1 MNLRKILEDI
11 LNNNNIIG
19 TISSVLIVI
28 LIGFIFTK
36 KKILSEVTAENLSKI
51 ILFLAIPALSY
62 NAFMQDMDSEKL
74 NQSMSLLIWSI
85 IIHLALI
92 FISSIIFK
100 KYGKS
105 EKDVLR
111 MITIFGSTTV
121 FGIPVIQAV
130 YGDLGA
136 MYASV
141 FNLPYRALLYTYG
154 YITISEVKL
163 KKENI
168 GKIISNPVIVATFLG
183 MGVWIFQK
191 YLPQISINNIGKIIS
206 NPVIVAT
213 FLGMGVWIFQKY
225 LPQISINENGIVRS
239 YGILRIDKTAYWL
252 FKPMQYLAALN
263 APLSWLSIGITLAGV
278 PLGETLKS
286 KISWKYSIL
295 KVSII
300 PMVLISLFVGLKFI
314 VGYEISYIAVATI
327 VIMMATPA
335 ATVIATYAINFRKEP
350 LLVSSCSLASSILA
364 VVMIPAFIVLIE
376 ILKVMGIFI

>member
-1 MNLRKILEDI
+1 MNLGKILEDI
-11 LNNNNIIG
+11 LSNNNIIG
-19 TISSVLIVI
+19 TISSVLIII

-92 FISSIIFK
+92 FISTIIFK

-191 YLPQISINNIGKIIS
+191 YLPQI
-206 NPVIVAT
+206 P
-213 FLGMGVWIFQKY
+213 
-225 LPQISINENGIVRS
+225 INENGIVKD

-300 PMVLISLFVGLKFI
+300 PMVLISIFVGLKFI

-350 LLVSSCSLASSILA
+350 LLVSSCSLASSVLA

>member
-19 TISSVLIVI
+19 TISSVLIII

-191 YLPQISINNIGKIIS
+191 YLPQISIN
-206 NPVIVAT
+206 
-213 FLGMGVWIFQKY
+213 
-225 LPQISINENGIVRS
+225 ENGIVRD

-300 PMVLISLFVGLKFI
+300 PMVLISIFVGLKLI

>member
-1 MNLRKILEDI
+1 MNLGKILENI
-11 LNNNNIIG
+11 LSNNNIIG
-19 TISSVLIVI
+19 TISSVLIII

-36 KKILSEVTAENLSKI
+36 KKILSEITAENLSKI

-191 YLPQISINNIGKIIS
+191 YLPQISIN
-206 NPVIVAT
+206 
-213 FLGMGVWIFQKY
+213 
-225 LPQISINENGIVRS
+225 ENGIIRN

-278 PLGETLKS
+278 PLDETLKS

-300 PMVLISLFVGLKFI
+300 PMILISIFVGLKFI
-314 VGYEISYIAVATI
+314 AGYEISYIAVATI
-327 VIMMATPA
+327 IIMMATPA

-364 VVMIPAFIVLIE
+364 VLMIPAFIVLIE
-376 ILKVMGIFI
+376 ILKVMGIFIE

>member
-1 MNLRKILEDI
+1 
-11 LNNNNIIG
+11 
-19 TISSVLIVI
+19 
-28 LIGFIFTK
+28 
-36 KKILSEVTAENLSKI
+36 
-51 ILFLAIPALSY
+51 
-62 NAFMQDMDSEKL
+62 
-74 NQSMSLLIWSI
+74 
-85 IIHLALI
+85 
-92 FISSIIFK
+92 
-100 KYGKS
+100 
-105 EKDVLR
+105 

-191 YLPQISINNIGKIIS
+191 YLPQISIN
-206 NPVIVAT
+206 
-213 FLGMGVWIFQKY
+213 
-225 LPQISINENGIVRS
+225 ENGIVKD

-300 PMVLISLFVGLKFI
+300 PMVLISLFVGLKLI

>member
-1 MNLRKILEDI
+1 MNLGKILENI
-11 LNNNNIIG
+11 LSNNNIIG
-19 TISSVLIVI
+19 TISSVLIII

-85 IIHLALI
+85 VIHLALI

-105 EKDVLR
+105 KKDVLR

-191 YLPQISINNIGKIIS
+191 YLPQISIN
-206 NPVIVAT
+206 
-213 FLGMGVWIFQKY
+213 
-225 LPQISINENGIVRS
+225 ENGIVRN

-278 PLGETLKS
+278 PLDETLKS
-286 KISWKYSIL
+286 KISWRYSVL

-300 PMVLISLFVGLKFI
+300 PMVLISIFVGLKFI

-327 VIMMATPA
+327 IIMMATPA

-364 VVMIPAFIVLIE
+364 VLMIPAFIVLIE
-376 ILKVMGIFI
+376 ILREIGIFI

>member
-19 TISSVLIVI
+19 TISSVLIII

-85 IIHLALI
+85 VIHLALI

-105 EKDVLR
+105 KKDVLR

-183 MGVWIFQK
+183 I
-191 YLPQISINNIGKIIS
+191 
-206 NPVIVAT
+206 
-213 FLGMGVWIFQKY
+213 GVWIFQKY
-225 LPQISINENGIVRS
+225 LPQISINENGIVRN

-252 FKPMQYLAALN
+252 FKPCLLYTSDAAD
-263 APLSWLSIGITLAGV
+263 
-278 PLGETLKS
+278 E
-286 KISWKYSIL
+286 
-295 KVSII
+295 
-300 PMVLISLFVGLKFI
+300 
-314 VGYEISYIAVATI
+314 
-327 VIMMATPA
+327 
-335 ATVIATYAINFRKEP
+335 
-350 LLVSSCSLASSILA
+350 
-364 VVMIPAFIVLIE
+364 
-376 ILKVMGIFI
+376 

>member
-1 MNLRKILEDI
+1 MNLGKILENI
-11 LNNNNIIG
+11 LSNNNIIG
-19 TISSVLIVI
+19 TISSVLIII

-85 IIHLALI
+85 VIHLALI

-105 EKDVLR
+105 KKDVLR

-191 YLPQISINNIGKIIS
+191 YLPQISIN
-206 NPVIVAT
+206 
-213 FLGMGVWIFQKY
+213 
-225 LPQISINENGIVRS
+225 ENGIIRN

-278 PLGETLKS
+278 PLDETLKS

-300 PMVLISLFVGLKFI
+300 PMILISIFVGLKFI
-314 VGYEISYIAVATI
+314 AGYEISYIAVATI
-327 VIMMATPA
+327 IIMMATPA

-364 VVMIPAFIVLIE
+364 VLMILAFIVLIE
-376 ILKVMGIFI
+376 ILREIGIFI

>member
-1 MNLRKILEDI
+1 MNLGKILENI
-11 LNNNNIIG
+11 LSNNNIIG
-19 TISSVLIVI
+19 TISSVLIII

-191 YLPQISINNIGKIIS
+191 YLPQI
-206 NPVIVAT
+206 P
-213 FLGMGVWIFQKY
+213 
-225 LPQISINENGIVRS
+225 INENGIIRS

-278 PLGETLKS
+278 SLGETLKS

-364 VVMIPAFIVLIE
+364 VVMIPAFIVLVE

>member
-1 MNLRKILEDI
+1 MNLGKILENI
-11 LNNNNIIG
+11 LSNNNIIG
-19 TISSVLIVI
+19 TISSVLIII

-85 IIHLALI
+85 VIHLALI

-191 YLPQISINNIGKIIS
+191 YLPQISIN
-206 NPVIVAT
+206 
-213 FLGMGVWIFQKY
+213 
-225 LPQISINENGIVRS
+225 ENGIIRN

-278 PLGETLKS
+278 PLDETLKS

-300 PMVLISLFVGLKFI
+300 PMILISIFVGLKFI
-314 VGYEISYIAVATI
+314 AGYEISYIAVATI
-327 VIMMATPA
+327 IIMMATPA

-364 VVMIPAFIVLIE
+364 VLMIPAFIVLIE
-376 ILKVMGIFI
+376 ILREIGIFI

>member
-1 MNLRKILEDI
+1 MNLGKILENI
-11 LNNNNIIG
+11 LSNNNIIG
-19 TISSVLIVI
+19 TISSVLIII

-36 KKILSEVTAENLSKI
+36 KKILSEITAENLSKI

-85 IIHLALI
+85 VIHLALI
-92 FISSIIFK
+92 LISSIIFK

-105 EKDVLR
+105 KKDVLR

-191 YLPQISINNIGKIIS
+191 YLPQISIN
-206 NPVIVAT
+206 
-213 FLGMGVWIFQKY
+213 
-225 LPQISINENGIVRS
+225 ENGIIRN

-278 PLGETLKS
+278 PLDETLKS

-300 PMVLISLFVGLKFI
+300 PMVLISIFVGLKFI
-314 VGYEISYIAVATI
+314 AGYEISYIAVATI
-327 VIMMATPA
+327 IIMMATPA

-364 VVMIPAFIVLIE
+364 VLMIPAFIVLIE
-376 ILKVMGIFI
+376 ILREIGIFI

>member
-1 MNLRKILEDI
+1 MNLGKILENI

-85 IIHLALI
+85 VIHLALI
-92 FISSIIFK
+92 FISSVIFK

-183 MGVWIFQK
+183 RCV
-191 YLPQISINNIGKIIS
+191 
-206 NPVIVAT
+206 
-213 FLGMGVWIFQKY
+213 
-225 LPQISINENGIVRS
+225 
-239 YGILRIDKTAYWL
+239 
-252 FKPMQYLAALN
+252 
-263 APLSWLSIGITLAGV
+263 
-278 PLGETLKS
+278 
-286 KISWKYSIL
+286 
-295 KVSII
+295 
-300 PMVLISLFVGLKFI
+300 
-314 VGYEISYIAVATI
+314 
-327 VIMMATPA
+327 
-335 ATVIATYAINFRKEP
+335 
-350 LLVSSCSLASSILA
+350 
-364 VVMIPAFIVLIE
+364 
-376 ILKVMGIFI
+376 

>member
-1 MNLRKILEDI
+1 MNLGKILEDI

-19 TISSVLIVI
+19 TISSVLIII

-85 IIHLALI
+85 VIHLALI

-105 EKDVLR
+105 KKDVLR

-191 YLPQISINNIGKIIS
+191 YLPQISIN
-206 NPVIVAT
+206 
-213 FLGMGVWIFQKY
+213 
-225 LPQISINENGIVRS
+225 ENGIIRN

-278 PLGETLKS
+278 PLDETLKS

-300 PMVLISLFVGLKFI
+300 PMILISIFVGLKFI
-314 VGYEISYIAVATI
+314 AGYEISYIAVATI
-327 VIMMATPA
+327 IIMMATPA

-350 LLVSSCSLASSILA
+350 LLVSSCSLVSSILA
-364 VVMIPAFIVLIE
+364 VLMIPAFIVLIE
-376 ILKVMGIFI
+376 ILREIGIFI

>member
-1 MNLRKILEDI
+1 MNLGKILEDI

-19 TISSVLIVI
+19 TISSVLIII

-85 IIHLALI
+85 VIHLALI
-92 FISSIIFK
+92 FISSVIFK

-191 YLPQISINNIGKIIS
+191 YLPQISIN
-206 NPVIVAT
+206 
-213 FLGMGVWIFQKY
+213 
-225 LPQISINENGIVRS
+225 ENGIVRN

-278 PLGETLKS
+278 PLDETLKS

-300 PMVLISLFVGLKFI
+300 PMILISIFVGLKFI
-314 VGYEISYIAVATI
+314 AGYEISYIAVATI
-327 VIMMATPA
+327 IIMMATPA

-364 VVMIPAFIVLIE
+364 VLMIPAFIVLIE
-376 ILKVMGIFI
+376 ILREIGIFI

>member
-1 MNLRKILEDI
+1 MNLGKILENI
-11 LNNNNIIG
+11 LSNNNIIG
-19 TISSVLIVI
+19 TLSSVLIII

-85 IIHLALI
+85 VIHLALI

-105 EKDVLR
+105 KKDVLR

-191 YLPQISINNIGKIIS
+191 YLPQISIN
-206 NPVIVAT
+206 
-213 FLGMGVWIFQKY
+213 
-225 LPQISINENGIVRS
+225 ENGIIRN

-278 PLGETLKS
+278 PLDETLKS

-300 PMVLISLFVGLKFI
+300 PMILISIFVGLKFI
-314 VGYEISYIAVATI
+314 AGYEISYIAVATI
-327 VIMMATPA
+327 IIMMATPA

-364 VVMIPAFIVLIE
+364 VLMIPAFIVLIE
-376 ILKVMGIFI
+376 ILREIGIFI

>member
-19 TISSVLIVI
+19 TISSVLIII

-191 YLPQISINNIGKIIS
+191 YLPQISIN
-206 NPVIVAT
+206 
-213 FLGMGVWIFQKY
+213 
-225 LPQISINENGIVRS
+225 ENGIVRD

-278 PLGETLKS
+278 PLDETLKS

-300 PMVLISLFVGLKFI
+300 PMILISIFVGLKFI

-376 ILKVMGIFI
+376 ILREIGIFI

>member
-1 MNLRKILEDI
+1 MNLGKILEDI

-19 TISSVLIVI
+19 TISSVLIII

-92 FISSIIFK
+92 FISTIIFK

-191 YLPQISINNIGKIIS
+191 YLPQISIK
-206 NPVIVAT
+206 
-213 FLGMGVWIFQKY
+213 
-225 LPQISINENGIVRS
+225 ENGIVRD

-252 FKPMQYLAALN
+252 FKPMQYLATLN

-300 PMVLISLFVGLKFI
+300 PMVLISIFVGLKLI

-364 VVMIPAFIVLIE
+364 VLMIPAFIVLIE

>member
-1 MNLRKILEDI
+1 MNLGKILEDI

-19 TISSVLIVI
+19 TISSVLIII

-141 FNLPYRALLYTYG
+141 FNLPYRALLY
-154 YITISEVKL
+154 L
-163 KKENI
+163 M
-168 GKIISNPVIVATFLG
+168 VI
-183 MGVWIFQK
+183 
-191 YLPQISINNIGKIIS
+191 
-206 NPVIVAT
+206 
-213 FLGMGVWIFQKY
+213 
-225 LPQISINENGIVRS
+225 
-239 YGILRIDKTAYWL
+239 
-252 FKPMQYLAALN
+252 
-263 APLSWLSIGITLAGV
+263 
-278 PLGETLKS
+278 
-286 KISWKYSIL
+286 
-295 KVSII
+295 
-300 PMVLISLFVGLKFI
+300 
-314 VGYEISYIAVATI
+314 
-327 VIMMATPA
+327 
-335 ATVIATYAINFRKEP
+335 
-350 LLVSSCSLASSILA
+350 
-364 VVMIPAFIVLIE
+364 
-376 ILKVMGIFI
+376 

>member
-1 MNLRKILEDI
+1 MNLGKILEDI

-19 TISSVLIVI
+19 TISSVLIII

-191 YLPQISINNIGKIIS
+191 YLPQISIN
-206 NPVIVAT
+206 
-213 FLGMGVWIFQKY
+213 
-225 LPQISINENGIVRS
+225 ENGIVRD

-278 PLGETLKS
+278 PLDETLKS

-300 PMVLISLFVGLKFI
+300 PMVLISLFVGLKLI

>member
-1 MNLRKILEDI
+1 MNLGKILEDI

-19 TISSVLIVI
+19 TISSVLIII

-51 ILFLAIPALSY
+51 ILFLAIPDLSY

-191 YLPQISINNIGKIIS
+191 YLPQISIN
-206 NPVIVAT
+206 
-213 FLGMGVWIFQKY
+213 
-225 LPQISINENGIVRS
+225 ENGIVRD

-300 PMVLISLFVGLKFI
+300 PMVLISLFVGLKLI

>member
-1 MNLRKILEDI
+1 MNLGKILEDI

-19 TISSVLIVI
+19 TISSVLIII

-183 MGVWIFQK
+183 MGVWILQK
-191 YLPQISINNIGKIIS
+191 YLPQISIK
-206 NPVIVAT
+206 
-213 FLGMGVWIFQKY
+213 
-225 LPQISINENGIVRS
+225 ENGIIRD

-300 PMVLISLFVGLKFI
+300 PMVLISIFVGLKFI

-327 VIMMATPA
+327 VIMIATPA

-364 VVMIPAFIVLIE
+364 VLMIPAFIVLIE

>member
-1 MNLRKILEDI
+1 MNLGKILEEI

-19 TISSVLIVI
+19 TISSVLIII

-191 YLPQISINNIGKIIS
+191 YLPQISIN
-206 NPVIVAT
+206 
-213 FLGMGVWIFQKY
+213 
-225 LPQISINENGIVRS
+225 ENGIVRS

-350 LLVSSCSLASSILA
+350 LLVSSCSLASSVLA

>member
-1 MNLRKILEDI
+1 MNLGKILENI
-11 LNNNNIIG
+11 LSNNNIIG
-19 TISSVLIVI
+19 TISSVLIII

-36 KKILSEVTAENLSKI
+36 KKILSEITAENLSKI

-85 IIHLALI
+85 VIHLALI
-92 FISSIIFK
+92 LISSIIFK

-105 EKDVLR
+105 KKDVLR

-191 YLPQISINNIGKIIS
+191 YLPQISIN
-206 NPVIVAT
+206 
-213 FLGMGVWIFQKY
+213 
-225 LPQISINENGIVRS
+225 ENGIIRN

-278 PLGETLKS
+278 PLDETLKS

-300 PMVLISLFVGLKFI
+300 PMILISIFVGLKFI
-314 VGYEISYIAVATI
+314 AGYEISYIAVATI
-327 VIMMATPA
+327 IIMMATPA

-364 VVMIPAFIVLIE
+364 VLMIPAFIVLVE

>member
-19 TISSVLIVI
+19 TISSVLIII

-191 YLPQISINNIGKIIS
+191 YLPQISIN
-206 NPVIVAT
+206 
-213 FLGMGVWIFQKY
+213 
-225 LPQISINENGIVRS
+225 ENGIVRD

-278 PLGETLKS
+278 PLDETLKS

-300 PMVLISLFVGLKFI
+300 PMILISIFVGLKFI

>member
-1 MNLRKILEDI
+1 MNLGKILENI
-11 LNNNNIIG
+11 LSNNNIIG

-85 IIHLALI
+85 VIHLALI

-191 YLPQISINNIGKIIS
+191 YLPQISIN
-206 NPVIVAT
+206 
-213 FLGMGVWIFQKY
+213 
-225 LPQISINENGIVRS
+225 ENGIVRN

-252 FKPMQYLAALN
+252 FEPMQYLAALN

-278 PLGETLKS
+278 PLDETLKS

-300 PMVLISLFVGLKFI
+300 PMVLISIFVGLKFI

-327 VIMMATPA
+327 IIMMATPA

-364 VVMIPAFIVLIE
+364 VLMIPAFIVLIE

>member
-19 TISSVLIVI
+19 TISSVLIII

-191 YLPQISINNIGKIIS
+191 YLPQISIN
-206 NPVIVAT
+206 
-213 FLGMGVWIFQKY
+213 
-225 LPQISINENGIVRS
+225 ENGIIRN

-300 PMVLISLFVGLKFI
+300 PMVLISLFVGLKLI

-364 VVMIPAFIVLIE
+364 VLMIPAFIVLIE

>member
-1 MNLRKILEDI
+1 MNLGKILENI
-11 LNNNNIIG
+11 LSNNNIIG
-19 TISSVLIVI
+19 TISSVLIII

-85 IIHLALI
+85 VIHLALI

-105 EKDVLR
+105 KKDVLR

-191 YLPQISINNIGKIIS
+191 YLPQISIN
-206 NPVIVAT
+206 
-213 FLGMGVWIFQKY
+213 
-225 LPQISINENGIVRS
+225 ENGIVRN

-278 PLGETLKS
+278 PLDETLKS

-300 PMVLISLFVGLKFI
+300 PMVLISIFVGLKFI

-327 VIMMATPA
+327 IIMMATPA

-364 VVMIPAFIVLIE
+364 VLMIPAFIVLIE
-376 ILKVMGIFI
+376 ILREIGIFI

>member
-1 MNLRKILEDI
+1 MNLGKILENI
-11 LNNNNIIG
+11 LSNNNIIG
-19 TISSVLIVI
+19 TISSVLIII

-85 IIHLALI
+85 VIHLALI

-105 EKDVLR
+105 KKDVLR

-191 YLPQISINNIGKIIS
+191 YLPQISIN
-206 NPVIVAT
+206 
-213 FLGMGVWIFQKY
+213 
-225 LPQISINENGIVRS
+225 ENGIVRD

-364 VVMIPAFIVLIE
+364 VLMIPAFIVLVE

>member
-1 MNLRKILEDI
+1 MNLGKILENI
-11 LNNNNIIG
+11 LSNNNIIG

-28 LIGFIFTK
+28 LIGFVFTK
-36 KKILSEVTAENLSKI
+36 KKILSEATAENLSKI

-85 IIHLALI
+85 VIHFVLI
-92 FISSIIFK
+92 FVSSVIFK

-168 GKIISNPVIVATFLG
+168 GKIV
-183 MGVWIFQK
+183 
-191 YLPQISINNIGKIIS
+191 S

-225 LPQISINENGIVRS
+225 LPQISINENGIIRD
-239 YGILRIDKTAYWL
+239 YGILRIDKTAYWF

-278 PLGETLKS
+278 PLDETLKS
-286 KISWKYSIL
+286 KISWKYSVL
-295 KVSII
+295 KVCII
-300 PMVLISLFVGLKFI
+300 PMILLSIFIGLKFI
-314 VGYEISYIAVATI
+314 VGYEMSYIAVATI
-327 VIMMATPA
+327 IIMMATPA

-364 VVMIPAFIVLIE
+364 VLMIPTFIVLIE
-376 ILKVMGIFI
+376 ILRAMGIFI

>member
-1 MNLRKILEDI
+1 MNLGKILENI
-11 LNNNNIIG
+11 LSNNNIIG
-19 TISSVLIVI
+19 TISSVLIII

-191 YLPQISINNIGKIIS
+191 YLPQISIN
-206 NPVIVAT
+206 
-213 FLGMGVWIFQKY
+213 
-225 LPQISINENGIVRS
+225 ENGIIRN

-278 PLGETLKS
+278 PLDETLKS

-300 PMVLISLFVGLKFI
+300 PMILISIFVGLKFI
-314 VGYEISYIAVATI
+314 AGYEISYIAVATI
-327 VIMMATPA
+327 IIMMATPA

-364 VVMIPAFIVLIE
+364 VLMIPAFIVLIE
-376 ILKVMGIFI
+376 ILREIGIFI

>member
-1 MNLRKILEDI
+1 MNLGKILEDI

-19 TISSVLIVI
+19 TISSVLIII

-191 YLPQISINNIGKIIS
+191 YLPQISIN
-206 NPVIVAT
+206 
-213 FLGMGVWIFQKY
+213 
-225 LPQISINENGIVRS
+225 ENGIVRN

-300 PMVLISLFVGLKFI
+300 PMVLISLFVGLKLI

-364 VVMIPAFIVLIE
+364 VLMIPAFIVLVE

>member
-1 MNLRKILEDI
+1 MNLGKILEDI

-19 TISSVLIVI
+19 TISSVLIII

-191 YLPQISINNIGKIIS
+191 YLPQI
-206 NPVIVAT
+206 P
-213 FLGMGVWIFQKY
+213 
-225 LPQISINENGIVRS
+225 INENGIIRS

-300 PMVLISLFVGLKFI
+300 PMALISIFVGLKFI

-364 VVMIPAFIVLIE
+364 VLMIPAFIVLVE

>member
-1 MNLRKILEDI
+1 MNLGKILEDI

-19 TISSVLIVI
+19 TISSVLIII

-191 YLPQISINNIGKIIS
+191 YLPQISIN
-206 NPVIVAT
+206 
-213 FLGMGVWIFQKY
+213 
-225 LPQISINENGIVRS
+225 ENGIVRS

-300 PMVLISLFVGLKFI
+300 PMVLISLFVGLKLI

>member
-1 MNLRKILEDI
+1 MNLGKILEDI

-19 TISSVLIVI
+19 TISSVLIII

-92 FISSIIFK
+92 FISTIIFK

-191 YLPQISINNIGKIIS
+191 YLPQISIN
-206 NPVIVAT
+206 
-213 FLGMGVWIFQKY
+213 
-225 LPQISINENGIVRS
+225 ENGIIRS

-300 PMVLISLFVGLKFI
+300 PMVLISLFVGLKLI

-350 LLVSSCSLASSILA
+350 LLVSSCSLASSVLA

>member
-19 TISSVLIVI
+19 TISSVLIII
-28 LIGFIFTK
+28 LTGFIFTK

-191 YLPQISINNIGKIIS
+191 YLPQISIN
-206 NPVIVAT
+206 
-213 FLGMGVWIFQKY
+213 
-225 LPQISINENGIVRS
+225 ENGIVRD

>member
-1 MNLRKILEDI
+1 MNLGKILEDI

-19 TISSVLIVI
+19 TISSVLIII

-191 YLPQISINNIGKIIS
+191 YLPQI
-206 NPVIVAT
+206 P
-213 FLGMGVWIFQKY
+213 
-225 LPQISINENGIVRS
+225 INENGIIRS

-300 PMVLISLFVGLKFI
+300 PMVLISLFVGLKLI

-364 VVMIPAFIVLIE
+364 VLMIPAFIVLVE

>member
-1 MNLRKILEDI
+1 MNLGKILENI
-11 LNNNNIIG
+11 LSNNNIIG
-19 TISSVLIVI
+19 TISSVLIII

-85 IIHLALI
+85 VIHLALI

-105 EKDVLR
+105 KKDVLR

-191 YLPQISINNIGKIIS
+191 YLPQISIN
-206 NPVIVAT
+206 
-213 FLGMGVWIFQKY
+213 
-225 LPQISINENGIVRS
+225 ENGIIRN

-278 PLGETLKS
+278 PLDETLKS

-300 PMVLISLFVGLKFI
+300 PMILISIFVGLKFI
-314 VGYEISYIAVATI
+314 AGYEISYIAVATI
-327 VIMMATPA
+327 IIMMATPA

-364 VVMIPAFIVLIE
+364 VLMIPAFIVLIE
-376 ILKVMGIFI
+376 ILKVMGIFIE

>member
-1 MNLRKILEDI
+1 MNLGKILENI
-11 LNNNNIIG
+11 LSNNNIIG
-19 TISSVLIVI
+19 TISSVLIII

-85 IIHLALI
+85 VIHLALI

-105 EKDVLR
+105 KKDVLR

-168 GKIISNPVIVATFLG
+168 GKIIR
-183 MGVWIFQK
+183 
-191 YLPQISINNIGKIIS
+191 

-225 LPQISINENGIVRS
+225 LPQISINENGIIRN

-278 PLGETLKS
+278 PLDETLKS

-300 PMVLISLFVGLKFI
+300 PMILISIFVGLKFI
-314 VGYEISYIAVATI
+314 AGYEISYIAVATI
-327 VIMMATPA
+327 IIMMATPA

-364 VVMIPAFIVLIE
+364 VLMIPAFIVLIE
-376 ILKVMGIFI
+376 ILREIGIFI

>member
-1 MNLRKILEDI
+1 MNLGKILENI

-19 TISSVLIVI
+19 TISSVLIII

-85 IIHLALI
+85 VIHLALI
-92 FISSIIFK
+92 FISSVIFK

-191 YLPQISINNIGKIIS
+191 YLPQISIN
-206 NPVIVAT
+206 
-213 FLGMGVWIFQKY
+213 
-225 LPQISINENGIVRS
+225 ENGIVRN

-278 PLGETLKS
+278 PLDETLKS

-300 PMVLISLFVGLKFI
+300 PMILISIFVGLKFI
-314 VGYEISYIAVATI
+314 AGYEISYIAVATI
-327 VIMMATPA
+327 IIMMATPA

-364 VVMIPAFIVLIE
+364 VLMIPAFIVLIE
-376 ILKVMGIFI
+376 ILREIGIFI

>member
-1 MNLRKILEDI
+1 MNLGKILEDI

-19 TISSVLIVI
+19 IISSVLIII

-191 YLPQISINNIGKIIS
+191 YLPQISIN
-206 NPVIVAT
+206 
-213 FLGMGVWIFQKY
+213 
-225 LPQISINENGIVRS
+225 ENGIVRS

-300 PMVLISLFVGLKFI
+300 PMVLISIFVGLKFI

-364 VVMIPAFIVLIE
+364 VLMIPAFIVLVE

>member
-1 MNLRKILEDI
+1 MNLGKILENI
-11 LNNNNIIG
+11 LSNNNIIG
-19 TISSVLIVI
+19 TISSVLIII

-85 IIHLALI
+85 VIHLALI

-105 EKDVLR
+105 KKDVLR

-191 YLPQISINNIGKIIS
+191 YLPQISIN
-206 NPVIVAT
+206 
-213 FLGMGVWIFQKY
+213 
-225 LPQISINENGIVRS
+225 ENGIVRS

-278 PLGETLKS
+278 PLDETLKS

-300 PMVLISLFVGLKFI
+300 PMILISIFVGLKFI
-314 VGYEISYIAVATI
+314 AGYEISYIAVATI
-327 VIMMATPA
+327 IIMMATPA

-364 VVMIPAFIVLIE
+364 VLMIPAFIVLIE
-376 ILKVMGIFI
+376 ILREIGIFI